1 MNKYNFD
8 KLANRKNTNSVKWDL
23 APDTLPLWV
32 ADMDFEAPD
41 FIVDA
46 LQKRVD
52 IKAYGYSLIPEEFYT
67 SVISWWDKRHH
78 VRFDRDWLVYTNGV
92 VAAISS
98 VVRRISKPNDN
109 VVVMSPVYNIFY
121 NSIVN
126 NQRVVLD
133 CPLVYENGLYH
144 IDFSDLEKKLSL
156 DNTSL
161 MILCNPHNP
170 TGNLWSKEE
179 LARIGELAK
188 KYDVIVVSDEIHCDF
203 VEKGYEYTP
212 FVAASEIN
220 KDISITCLSSS
231 KIFNVAGLQSA
242 CIVIPNEKL
251 RKYVDRGFNNDEVAE
266 PNFFSMDVNIAAFSK
281 GYQYVDELN
290 EYISNNRKFL
300 EDFIVEHLPK
310 LKVISSH
317 STYFAWVDISSYSLD
332 SLAFCEELK
341 QKAHLF
347 FSNGTQFGKSGEHF
361 IRINLATSLANVK
374 EALVRLENYLKA
386 R

>member
-1 MNKYNFD
+1 MSKYNFD

-23 APDTLPLWV
+23 CPGTLPLWV

-41 FIVDA
+41 FIVEA

-67 SVISWWDKRHH
+67 SIISWWDRRHH
-78 VRFDRDWLVYTNGV
+78 VKFDRSWLVYTSGV

-98 VVRRISKPNDN
+98 IVRRITKPNDN

-121 NSIVN
+121 NSIIN

-133 CPLVYENGLYH
+133 CPLVYEKGKYH
-144 IDFSDLEKKLSL
+144 IDFNDLEKKLSL

-161 MILCNPHNP
+161 IIFCNPHNP
-170 TGNLWSKEE
+170 TGNLWNKEE
-179 LARIGELAK
+179 LAKIGELAK
-188 KYDVIVVSDEIHCDF
+188 KHNVIVLSDEIHCDF
-203 VEKGYEYTP
+203 VEKGYEYIP
-212 FVAASEIN
+212 FIAASDIN
-220 KDISITCLSSS
+220 KDISITCISSS
-231 KIFNVAGLQSA
+231 KIFNIAGLQSA
-242 CIVIPNEKL
+242 CIVIPDEKL

-281 GYQYVDELN
+281 GDEYVDELN
-290 EYISNNRKFL
+290 EYIANNRKYL
-300 EDFIVEHLPK
+300 EEYIANNLPK
-310 LKVISSH
+310 LKVIASH

-332 SLAFCEELK
+332 SAAFCEDLK
-341 QKAHLF
+341 QKSHLF
-347 FSNGTQFGKSGEHF
+347 FSNGTQYGDSGKSF
-361 IRINLATSLANVK
+361 IRINLATSLENVK
-374 EALVRLENYLKA
+374 EALHRLENYLKT